1 MAMETGLLHL
11 HNALRWVV
19 LLLLL
24 VVAVQALLKKESIR
38 QSSLWLMIASH
49 TMLLIGL
56 YQVLAG
62 RYGWLQ
68 LQLPAGTSVMRD
80 SFYRFFLIE
89 HPVLMI
95 TAIVLITLA
104 RGKAKQLNYRS
115 VSWLLLIA
123 LVILLAGI
131 PWPGREVV
139 GRPLFPG
146 A

>member
-1 MAMETGLLHL
+1 METGLLHL

-24 VVAVQALLKKESIR
+24 VALVQALLKKESIR
-38 QSSLWLMIASH
+38 QSSLWLMIFSH

-68 LQLPAGTSVMRD
+68 LQLPPGSSVMRD
-80 SFYRFFLIE
+80 SFYRFFLVE

-115 VSWLLLIA
+115 VTWLLVIA
-123 LVILLAGI
+123 LVVLLAGI
-131 PWPGREVV
+131 PWPGRELV